1 MIKGELPIYNP
12 SFKAPSHLP
21 NSFIEVFLCCC
32 NPDQRFGC
40 EVLPTPDLARKEGI
54 TPGIK
59 NLREVG
65 LSTSLGGGG
74 RALEP
79 FLDDRNRAKWK
90 QGCPLSVLAVEE
102 INLLGH
108 PAFKEKFSD
117 LLCIVL
123 VNIYKLLE
131 SCLFIGQ

>member
-21 NSFIEVFLCCC
+21 DSFIEVFLCCC

-65 LSTSLGGGG
+65 LPTSLGGGG
-74 RALEP
+74 EPWSLFLMIGTEPNGSRGALSL
-79 FLDDRNRAKWK
+79 FLQRRR
-90 QGCPLSVLAVEE
+90 
-102 INLLGH
+102 
-108 PAFKEKFSD
+108 
-117 LLCIVL
+117 
-123 VNIYKLLE
+123 
-131 SCLFIGQ
+131 